1 MSVQTPLVSAAALEC
16 ATRSRGWRRYVL
28 LLAVAGVLY
37 GPFVGIPHFGD
48 DYLYLF
54 EAPWS
59 AVGRYFVSYH
69 DLGGIFRPLQMAW
82 CAINQALFG
91 ESTVVLQGT
100 QVALHAG
107 LSLLVWRFL
116 ERRGVRR
123 AAAAT
128 AAVLFVV
135 HPIHV
140 SAVLGT
146 DTGSQLA
153 AALLGFAAFT
163 QAWEHA
169 VDAARPAGASAA
181 TGAVRGWPVVVLL
194 ALALLSKETALSYA
208 VLVAVVLLYGAW
220 RRRGPASGAA
230 ARGAVVLALACILA
244 TAVYF
249 AYRGRMAPTRI
260 AWSPTDP
267 YGFHIGVNV
276 LKNQAFL
283 FGGALVPAS
292 TSDLFAA
299 VARRS
304 GTVLGVVGGL
314 TALWCGLL
322 AVGLWRARRPV
333 ATVGLLLAA
342 SLTTFPVTLM
352 NHVSELYIYNLMPLL
367 AVLIGLALAPLLEPG
382 ESGAAAESAT
392 AAGGTRGGPPA
403 PPDRGPA
410 ARGTP
415 AAVLAILFL
424 VTASSGLAVQRKAA
438 EMRANGRA
446 AEQLAAAVVDVT
458 RTAPPDA
465 TITLWERPHPGRAY
479 YSVFRTSDFQ
489 GLLVAERWLKFRA
502 GRDDVTIRVVD
513 EEREPPAGGLV
524 FVRVEVDG
532 RAALRP
538 LSSAP

>member
-1 MSVQTPLVSAAALEC
+1 MSVQSREVPAAGPECPNTPCAL
-16 ATRSRGWRRYVL
+16 RRYAL

-37 GPFVGIPHFGD
+37 GPFIGLPHFGD

-54 EAPWS
+54 EEPWA
-59 AVGRYFVSYH
+59 AVWRYFVTYH

-91 ESTVVLQGT
+91 ESTVVLQGG

-107 LSLLVWRFL
+107 LALLVWRFL
-116 ERRGVRR
+116 ERRGVPRV
-123 AAAAT
+123 AAAA

-153 AALLGFAAFT
+153 GALLGFVAFAR
-163 QAWEHA
+163 AWEYA
-169 VDAARPAGASAA
+169 AGGARP
-181 TGAVRGWPVVVLL
+181 TGARAAAEGSMAAGVLRGWPVVVLL

-208 VLVAVVLLYGAW
+208 VLVVIVLLYGAW
-220 RRRGPASGAA
+220 RQRRLASGGA
-230 ARGAVVLALACILA
+230 ARGAVVLALVCILV
-244 TAVYF
+244 TAAYF
-249 AYRGRMAPTRI
+249 AYRSRMAPTRI
-260 AWSPTDP
+260 AWSATDP

-276 LKNQAFL
+276 LRNQAFL

-304 GTVLGVVGGL
+304 GAVLGTLGGL

-322 AVGLWRARRPV
+322 AVGLWRARRPA

-352 NHVSELYIYNLMPLL
+352 NHVSELYIYNLTPLL
-367 AVLIGLALAPLLEPG
+367 AVLIGLALAPWLEPG
-382 ESGAAAESAT
+382 EVGAAAEPASA
-392 AAGGTRGGPPA
+392 ASRGVAGAHAHAGRLRVLP
-403 PPDRGPA
+403 
-410 ARGTP
+410 
-415 AAVLAILFL
+415 LAILFL
-424 VTASSGLAVQRKAA
+424 VAASSGLAVQRKAA

-446 AEQLAAAVVDVT
+446 AEQLAAAVVAAARAASPGAMIV
-458 RTAPPDA
+458 
-465 TITLWERPHPGRAY
+465 LWERPQPGRAY

-489 GLLVAERWLKFRA
+489 GLRVAERWLKHRA
-502 GRDDVTIRVVD
+502 GRADVTIRVLD
-513 EEREPPAGGLV
+513 EDREPPADALV
-524 FVRVEVDG
+524 YVRVDAND
-532 RAALRP
+532 RAELRS
-538 LSSAP
+538 LSARP